1 MKFYTVVVIL
11 GIKNLRK
18 RIGISIF
25 VNCQKKITKGID
37 ILDREKQTIENVAN
51 LESAVMPLT

>member
-1 MKFYTVVVIL
+1 MKFHTGAVIL

-18 RIGISIF
+18 RVGISIF